1 MLREIKYKIM
11 NWGKWIIVSFV
22 LFAAFIATLVTVCVR
37 EDISL
42 VSKDYY
48 KEELAYQ
55 DQIGRIRNA
64 SLLAKRPSIKVID
77 KNTLQVEFDQFSE
90 IDKGELQ
97 LFRPSDAGMDKRF
110 PFNASPTSFQQFST
124 ESLEKGM
131 YRARMLWT
139 MGEKEFFIEE
149 VIFL

>member
-1 MLREIKYKIM
+1 M

-55 DQIGRIRNA
+55 DQIDRVQNA
-64 SLLAKRPSIKVID
+64 SVLMKKPVIKVVD
-77 KNTLQVEFDQFSE
+77 KTTLQVDFDQFNKIE
-90 IDKGELQ
+90 NGELR
-97 LFRPSDAGMDKRF
+97 LFRPSDAAMDKKF
-110 PFNASPTSFQQFST
+110 QLKASSISTQQFSI
-124 ESLEKGM
+124 ENLDKGM
-131 YRARMLWT
+131 YRARMVWT
-139 MGEKEFFIEE
+139 MGGKEFFIEE
-149 VIFL
+149 IIFI